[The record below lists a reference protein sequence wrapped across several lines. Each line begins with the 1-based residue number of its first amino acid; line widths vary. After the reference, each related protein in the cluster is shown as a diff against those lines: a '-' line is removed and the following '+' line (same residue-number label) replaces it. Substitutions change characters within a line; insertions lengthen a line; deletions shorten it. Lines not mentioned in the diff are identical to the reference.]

1 MSRMQGASTL
11 ACPSA
16 ARQGGVTKQTANDVP
31 PRRGWPLLGC
41 NCVTYR
47 LRIAEDTRHSSFLVS
62 LQNRLS
68 QIRDIISSQ
77 PPVFINNYR
86 KYLSRNVVYTCGMC
100 FI

>member
-41 NCVTYR
+41 NCVTHR
-47 LRIAEDTRHSSFLVS
+47 LRIAGDTRRSSFLVS

-68 QIRDIISSQ
+68 QVGHIITSKSHRIS
-77 PPVFINNYR
+77 F
-86 KYLSRNVVYTCGMC
+86 LT
-100 FI
+100 